1 MKNRLLLSL
10 LALTLS
16 FNVFSQTLVQAFN
29 NHDYDQFKKI
39 LNSGADLYQ
48 MYKGESV
55 IGMVI
60 ERENQEIIDFMVN
73 HPKFKVNQI
82 HQTKHCGAGGCI
94 FMLQTAIYNAI
105 NCNNLDLVKTLLS
118 KGATVDYKVVVYAI
132 EDGVRVD
139 MHDAYPLADAFSIT
153 ADDKGVEMARLIAE
167 QVKNFKLVINIHDN
181 DKNTIPLIAFLIQAI
196 EDRVAYNPIFT
207 DLFLRSGIDINYT
220 IPFNPKLEASM
231 KKMGLN
237 QKQIDYTKNYGF
249 SRLIDVA
256 IRTNNL
262 ELVQWFL
269 DKGAKLEKTGDKCAN
284 ALYSTPSVAMVKL
297 LVKNGVDINATL
309 PDSKFNIL
317 QRWIK
322 EADPKDF
329 EELLKM
335 GADPNHKD
343 AMGLSVQE
351 HVMKGAFV
359 PKNIKNNIKLVEK
372 YQAASKK

>member
-1 MKNRLLLSL
+1 MKKRLFFSL

-16 FNVFSQTLVQAFN
+16 FNAFSQNLVQAFN
-29 NHDYDQFKKI
+29 DYKYDEFKKL
-39 LNSGADLYQ
+39 LNEGADLYQ
-48 MYKGESV
+48 MQNGEPVVGLV
-55 IGMVI
+55 IR
-60 ERENQEIIDFMVN
+60 RENQEIIDFMVN
-73 HPKFKVNQI
+73 HSKFKVNNMY
-82 HQTKHCGAGGCI
+82 QTKHCGAGGCI
-94 FMLQTAIYNAI
+94 FILQTAIYNAI
-105 NCNNLDLVKTLLS
+105 NINNLDLVKTLLN

-139 MHDAYPLADAFSIT
+139 MHDRYPLADAFSIT
-153 ADDKGVEMARLIAE
+153 ADEKSLEIARLIAE
-167 QVKNFKLVINIHDN
+167 KVKNFKLVINIHDN

-196 EDRVAYNPIFT
+196 EDRTAYNPIFT
-207 DLFLRSGIDINYT
+207 DLFLRSGIDINYA
-220 IPFNPKLEASM
+220 IPFNPNFEASM

-237 QKQIDYTKNYGF
+237 QKQINYTKNYGF
-249 SRLIDVA
+249 SRLIDEA
-256 IRTNNL
+256 IKKNNM

-284 ALYSTPSVAMVKL
+284 ALYSAPSVAMVKL

-322 EADPKDF
+322 EAAPKDF

-335 GADPNHKD
+335 GANPNHKD

-351 HVMKGAFV
+351 HVMQGGFL
-359 PKNIKNNIKLVEK
+359 PKNIKQNLKLLGT
-372 YQAASKK
+372 YQATNKN